1 MRTENNEIFTSTE
14 WGDNN
19 GKEIVYK
26 TYKDAEESRSKLQ
39 PSFLDVKLKIV
50 KVVDGD
56 MT

>member
-26 TYKDAEESRSKLQ
+26 TYKDAEESKSKLQ

-50 KVVDGD
+50 KVADGD